1 MHQKIP
7 IIHHHSST
15 SSNYIE
21 LIDACI
27 KGGVL
32 KSGRALHAHLIING
46 LAGSLQFVSKLIAF
60 YTRCKELAAARKV
73 FDLIP
78 KSKIRGW
85 AAVIGSYARNGY
97 YEEAMGAF
105 EEMQKVG
112 FNHDRIVLPSVLKA
126 CAQLSDWKTGEKIHA
141 VVLKNEFEADA
152 FVMCAL
158 IDMYSKC
165 GMVEKAKRVFDV
177 MVDKDLVALN
187 AMVSGYVQN
196 DSVQEALNLVEEM
209 KFVGVKPDI
218 VTWNTLISGFSQAN
232 DEVMV
237 SKIFQTMETDGV
249 KPDAISWTSVISG
262 LVQNFRS
269 TRAYSAFGQ
278 MLKAGFSPTASTIS
292 SLLPACATIAD
303 LRRGKEIHGYSVVMG
318 FAKDVY
324 VRSALIDMYAKCGL
338 ISEAMSLFHGMSER
352 NTVTWNS
359 MIFGYANHGYCHEA
373 IQLFSQM
380 VREEERKLDHLTFTA
395 ALTACTQAGMVD
407 LGESLFQLMQ
417 QKYKIVPRT
426 EHYACMVDLLGR
438 AGKLDEAY
446 DLIQRMPV
454 DPDSFVW
461 GALLGAC
468 RQHDRADLAEVA
480 AEQLAKLEP
489 KSSGSSTLLL
499 NLYADSG
506 RWGNAVK
513 LKKMMKERKLRSFP
527 SRSWIEVL

>member
-209 KFVGVKPDI
+209 KFCGVKPDI

-303 LRRGKEIHGYSVVMG
+303 LRRGRRFMVIPW
-318 FAKDVY
+318 
-324 VRSALIDMYAKCGL
+324 
-338 ISEAMSLFHGMSER
+338 

-395 ALTACTQAGMVD
+395 ALTACTHAGMVD

-513 LKKMMKERKLRSFP
+513 LKKMMRERKLRSFP

>member
-27 KGGVL
+27 KRGVL

-73 FDLIP
+73 FDRIP

-85 AAVIGSYARNGY
+85 AVIGSYARNGY

-105 EEMQKVG
+105 EEMQ
-112 FNHDRIVLPSVLKA
+112 
-126 CAQLSDWKTGEKIHA
+126 
-141 VVLKNEFEADA
+141 
-152 FVMCAL
+152 
-158 IDMYSKC
+158 
-165 GMVEKAKRVFDV
+165 KAKRVFDV

-278 MLKAGFSPTASTIS
+278 MLKAGFSQQ
-292 SLLPACATIAD
+292 
-303 LRRGKEIHGYSVVMG
+303 HQQSVP
-318 FAKDVY
+318 
-324 VRSALIDMYAKCGL
+324 
-338 ISEAMSLFHGMSER
+338 
-352 NTVTWNS
+352 
-359 MIFGYANHGYCHEA
+359 YCLH
-373 IQLFSQM
+373 
-380 VREEERKLDHLTFTA
+380 V
-395 ALTACTQAGMVD
+395 
-407 LGESLFQLMQ
+407 
-417 QKYKIVPRT
+417 
-426 EHYACMVDLLGR
+426 
-438 AGKLDEAY
+438 
-446 DLIQRMPV
+446 
-454 DPDSFVW
+454 
-461 GALLGAC
+461 
-468 RQHDRADLAEVA
+468 
-480 AEQLAKLEP
+480 
-489 KSSGSSTLLL
+489 LLL
-499 NLYADSG
+499 Q
-506 RWGNAVK
+506 
-513 LKKMMKERKLRSFP
+513 
-527 SRSWIEVL
+527 I